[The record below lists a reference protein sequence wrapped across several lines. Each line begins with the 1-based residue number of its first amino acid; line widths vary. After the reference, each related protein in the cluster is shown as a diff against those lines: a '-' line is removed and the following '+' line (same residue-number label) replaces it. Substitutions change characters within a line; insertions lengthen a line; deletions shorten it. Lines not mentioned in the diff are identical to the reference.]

1 MTEER
6 VALPQTPAHVG
17 LRTVGLDILRST
29 LGPYMRRRWDIN
41 ERGEWHVP
49 TDGPVIIA
57 SNHIGWLDGP
67 LLIATTPRP
76 AHALVKQESFK
87 GKTGIFLRLAGQIS
101 IDRGA
106 TDAGA
111 LRRAVQALRA
121 GQSIVLYPEGRRGD
135 GEFTTI
141 KGGIGYLALVTGAPI
156 VPVAIFGTRKAG
168 ETSDAKPEKG
178 ARIDVMYGPP
188 IQFMN
193 HSWPREKE
201 SVAEATAQIHE
212 HLLAHLADAKTKTK
226 LELPGKLP
234 AGDTDD

>member
-1 MTEER
+1 MSN
-6 VALPQTPAHVG
+6 VALPLTPAHRG
-17 LRTVGLDILRST
+17 LGEGGLGLLRSVM
-29 LGPYMRRRWDIN
+29 GRYIRSHWEIA

-49 TDGPVIIA
+49 DTGPVIIA

-76 AHALVKQESFK
+76 AHALVKQESFV
-87 GKTGIFLRLAGQIS
+87 GKTGLLLRMAGQIS
-101 IDRGA
+101 VDRRA

-111 LRRAVQALRA
+111 LRKAIQALRA
-121 GQSIVLYPEGRRGD
+121 GQAVVVYPEGTRGD

-141 KGGIGYLALVTGAPI
+141 KGGVGYLALVTGAPV
-156 VPVAIFGTRKAG
+156 VPVAIFGTRKSG
-168 ETSDAKPEKG
+168 EASGAKPEKG
-178 ARIDVMYGPP
+178 AHIDVIYGPP

-201 SVAEATAQIHE
+201 SVAEATEEIHQ
-212 HLLAHLADAKTKTK
+212 HLLAHLAEARKKTK

-234 AGDTDD
+234 VGDTDD

>member
-1 MTEER
+1 MTDQS

-17 LRTVGLDILRST
+17 LKDGGLKVLRSV
-29 LGPYMRRRWDIN
+29 LGPYIRRRWDIN

-49 TDGPVIIA
+49 TEGPVIIA

-76 AHALVKQESFK
+76 AHALVKRESFS
-87 GKTGIFLRLAGQIS
+87 GRTGALLRFAGQIS
-101 IDRGA
+101 VDRTGTDSGA
-106 TDAGA
+106 I
-111 LRRAVQALRA
+111 RKAVQALRA
-121 GQSIVLYPEGRRGD
+121 GQSVVLYPEGTRGD
-135 GEFTTI
+135 GEFTAL

-168 ETSDAKPEKG
+168 QASGAKPDKG
-178 ARIDVMYGPP
+178 ARIDVIYGPS

-193 HSWPREKE
+193 HGWPREKE